1 VLPQPPD
8 GGWGW
13 MVVLA
18 CFIVNVCTRAVTR
31 CISIFFMEFQ
41 SHFQKDYATT
51 AWINSMVD
59 CLTMLCAPIGSL
71 LSSHFGC
78 RATVMAGG
86 LFSSAGFIMASFATS
101 IEMLYVFLG
110 VFAGFGFSLCYSP
123 SIVMVTK
130 YFRRRRA
137 LATGLAMSGSG
148 VGTFL
153 LAPLVQYLLDVFSW
167 RGALLLL
174 GAFVSNLCVCGALLR
189 PIHLQYSC
197 YAMRITLVGKT
208 DGSVGHSTLGG
219 TKKNAQG
226 EKKRPM
232 AVTLTT
238 APLTSRHSPGRV
250 GTERANGNNGTDAR
264 AVPPV
269 FRTDPG
275 MEAWTVAMAGPPDR
289 GCSAGAGACAR
300 GAWGRLVNAAG
311 KLRRNYGFVV
321 QREFVV
327 FWASVML
334 MAYGCSTPFVYLVPY
349 AQSHGVPP
357 GMAALLLSVLGIVD
371 IAGNISYGWLTDRPS
386 VRKHR
391 GLFYMVAVGLE
402 GVWSLLLP
410 LMASFP
416 LLMVYAVLY
425 GYFDGAYVTLI
436 SVVTADL
443 VGPVHVSSAV
453 GLVFFMHAVP
463 YLIAPPVA
471 GWLVDI
477 TGTYT
482 AAFLVSGM
490 AMILSALLFG
500 VVSCFRSYCAKRE
513 PKEPMAES
521 TAMVRNDTFSSD
533 KSGVT

>member
-1 VLPQPPD
+1 MRGRGSVLPQPPD

-189 PIHLQYSC
+189 PIHLQ
-197 YAMRITLVGKT
+197 AELEP
-208 DGSVGHSTLGG
+208 SVG
-219 TKKNAQG
+219 
-226 EKKRPM
+226 
-232 AVTLTT
+232 
-238 APLTSRHSPGRV
+238 
-250 GTERANGNNGTDAR
+250 NGNNGTDAR

-533 KSGVT
+533 KSGVTVSPPFHVSC